1 MKKITILTLVLTMM
15 LGFSANAKKKP
26 AGFAGTITY
35 KVKYEG
41 RELSSDEE
49 AQMPNQQ
56 ISYFTADKKMDKIIT
71 PMGYYK
77 TVMDYTTNKATVI
90 IDMMGQSMYGTF
102 DKDEFKKEGEEDP
115 EITINKLEATKT
127 IAGYKCKK
135 AEIITKKD
143 SKEVKTIIYYTE
155 ELKPFHQEEDYKD
168 INGTILETEIE
179 IGEGD
184 DALTMI
190 TTATEVKKG
199 KVKPV
204 EFLQPSGATE
214 LTKEQLMQMGG
225 IK

>member
-15 LGFSANAKKKP
+15 LGFSATAKKKP
-26 AGFAGTITY
+26 TGFAGTISFSI
-35 KVKYEG
+35 KYEG

-49 AQMPNQQ
+49 AQMPNKQMV
-56 ISYFTADKKMDKIIT
+56 YYTANKTMTKIIT

-77 TVMDYTTNKATVI
+77 TVMDYTTNKTTVI
-90 IDMMGQSMYGTF
+90 IEMMGQSMYGSF
-102 DKDEFKKEGEEDP
+102 DKDEFKKEGEKDP
-115 EITINKLEATKT
+115 EITVNKLDATKT

-143 SKEVKTIIYYTE
+143 EKEVKIIVYYAEDLIPFNKE
-155 ELKPFHQEEDYKD
+155 EEYKD
-168 INGTILETEIE
+168 INGTILETEIV

-184 DALTMI
+184 EELTMI